1 MIINDEVHDRYTFV
15 MFYKHQAEDG
25 NLLHS
30 SRIQRRG
37 TVWTGKMVESEIVNI
52 SKV

>member
-1 MIINDEVHDRYTFV
+1 MSINDEVHDRHTFV

-30 SRIQRRG
+30 S
-37 TVWTGKMVESEIVNI
+37 TEEYSDVELSGQARWWRV
-52 SKV
+52 K